1 MSAWGGP
8 AALLSVFHKFGAMS
22 FLTANNRPR
31 GVARVLF
38 CADVRLGDAP
48 LWLPSKQR
56 QSALLERRLAF
67 GAVVNAAT
75 QSPAD
80 GLVICGGLF
89 SRYDP
94 QPAEIAAAAAGLETL
109 RNAGISCYAIH
120 APDEIPPED
129 SISGLELLSRLGL
142 IECVESKVGT
152 RVFDLRGLR
161 VAMTALVADPS
172 LRGNPLRKLN
182 FAMSG
187 DVHVLLARA
196 SVERLAPAGPNGPI
210 IDSDSINALTGVNL
224 LVAGGSPRPQR
235 LKAKKTTVIS
245 PGAPLRPAPDG
256 GFANVTF
263 GKNGVLEVQFESGVG
278 LPAGEVL
285 VPASLLETQDANSQI
300 RRMLDEASVGST
312 EVTMRVYGRTAAPV
326 LREAG
331 LAELC
336 EYGRSLTA
344 RFSLDVSGL
353 LTVEEPEDCGRGPL
367 AVVEQIEELLEA
379 DDSTWRSSEE
389 RIAARSEVGALLR
402 TARGIGGMA

>member
-1 MSAWGGP
+1 MGRRRQRFYWLFP
-8 AALLSVFHKFGAMS
+8 KFGAMS

-31 GVARVLF
+31 GVARILF

-48 LWLPSKQR
+48 LWLPPKQR

-67 GAVVNAAT
+67 GAVINAAK
-75 QSPAD
+75 QGPSD

-109 RNAGISCYAIH
+109 RNAGIACYAIH
-120 APDEIPPED
+120 APDELPPED
-129 SISGLELLSRLGL
+129 SLSGLELLSRLGL
-142 IECVESKVGT
+142 IECVDPKAGT
-152 RVFDLRGLR
+152 RVFDLRGVR
-161 VAMTALVADPS
+161 VAITALATDPS
-172 LRGNPLRKLN
+172 LRGNPLRQLN
-182 FAMSG
+182 FAAPG

-196 SVERLAPAGPNGPI
+196 LVEQLAPAGVGGPI
-210 IDSDSINALTGVNL
+210 IDADSIHALTGVNL
-224 LVAGGSPRPQR
+224 LVAGGSPQPQR
-235 LKAKKTTVIS
+235 LKANKAVVIS

-263 GKNGVLEVQFESGVG
+263 GKSGILEIQFETGVG

-285 VPASLLETQDANSQI
+285 VPASLLATQDANSQI
-300 RRMLDEASVGST
+300 RRMLDEAAVGST
-312 EVTMRVYGRTAAPV
+312 EVTMRVYGRTAAPI

-344 RFSLDVSGL
+344 RFNLDVSGL
-353 LTVEEPEDCGRGPL
+353 LTVQEPEDCGRGPL
-367 AVVEQIEELLEA
+367 AVVEHIEELLDA
-379 DDSTWRSSEE
+379 DESVWRSSEE
-389 RIAARSEVGALLR
+389 RIAARSEIGALLR
-402 TARGIGGMA
+402 DARGIGSLA

>member
-1 MSAWGGP
+1 MGRRRQPCYW
-8 AALLSVFHKFGAMS
+8 LFHKFGAMS

-48 LWLPSKQR
+48 LWLPPKQR

-67 GAVVNAAT
+67 GAVVNAAK
-75 QSPAD
+75 QSPSD

-89 SRYDP
+89 SCYDP
-94 QPAEIAAAAAGLETL
+94 RPAEIAAAAAGLETL
-109 RNAGISCYAIH
+109 RDAGITCFAIH
-120 APDEIPPED
+120 APDEMPPED
-129 SISGLELLSRLGL
+129 SLSGLELLSRLGL
-142 IECVESKVGT
+142 IECVDPKAGT
-152 RVFDLRGLR
+152 RIFDLRGLR
-161 VAMTALVADPS
+161 VAMTALAVDSS

-196 SVERLAPAGPNGPI
+196 LVEQLAPAGASGPV

-235 LKAKKTTVIS
+235 LKANKATVIS

-263 GKNGVLEVQFESGVG
+263 GKGGILEVQFESGVG

-285 VPASLLETQDANSQI
+285 VPASLLAARDANTQI
-300 RRMLDEASVGST
+300 RRMLDEAAVGST
-312 EVTMRVYGRTAAPV
+312 EVTMRVYGRAAATV

-344 RFSLDVSGL
+344 RFNLDVSGL

-379 DDSTWRSSEE
+379 DESTWRSSEE
-389 RIAARSEVGALLR
+389 RIAARSEIGALLR
-402 TARGIGGMA
+402 DARGIGSLA